1 MREAKEI
8 SVGFLEFLKDYSVP
22 RRAEGS
28 LVTLCEA
35 ATASPVPRVC
45 PRQLRPEAST
55 HSW

>member
-28 LVTLCEA
+28 SVTLCEA
-35 ATASPVPRVC
+35 ATANAVPWVC
-45 PRQLRPEAST
+45 PRQLQPEAST